1 MRKIWRYKLV
11 QCIVFILI
19 AASLGIITSNLE
31 TLQLILQN
39 GKLTLENDV
48 IEHLI
53 KYVKTVRI
61 TSIILWGLAIGL
73 YSNFIYSINSKLTV
87 KTNGKS

>member
-1 MRKIWRYKLV
+1 MRKVWRYKSV
-11 QCIVFILI
+11 QWIVFILI

-31 TLQLILQN
+31 TLQLILQD

-53 KYVKTVRI
+53 KDVKTVRI
-61 TSIILWGLAIGL
+61 TAIILWGLVIGL
-73 YSNFIYSINSKLTV
+73 YSNFIYSIKSKLIE
-87 KTNGKS
+87 